1 MRNTGMT
8 DTARTVAFEGSP
20 EKYVLLTFFAVLM
33 AIVAI
38 AIALP
43 ASPGLHDSVVIR
55 LVFYS
60 IAAIFL
66 LSAVA
71 ALAQIPN
78 ARGTVFTIS
87 PQGIR
92 DTRIAAETIPW
103 NAIQNISTWAF
114 GSFTAM
120 VVKLDPAAE
129 RRLSLTLM
137 SRLTR
142 RPNGWFGADGLAIG
156 PVGLK
161 TGYDEMFDTT
171 VAYWRAHRHPA

>member
-1 MRNTGMT
+1 MI

-20 EKYVLLTFFAVLM
+20 ENYFMLTFFAVLM

-43 ASPGLHDSVVIR
+43 ASPGLHDSFVIR

-60 IAAIFL
+60 IAVIFL
-66 LSAVA
+66 MCAVA
-71 ALAQIPN
+71 ALAQVPN

-87 PQGIR
+87 PQGIH

-103 NAIQNISTWAF
+103 SAIENISTWAF
-114 GSFTAM
+114 GSFSAM

-142 RPNGWFGADGLAIG
+142 RPNSWFGADGLAIG

-161 TGYDEMFDTT
+161 TGYDAMFDTA
-171 VAYWRAHRHPA
+171 VAFWRAHHHPA

>member
-1 MRNTGMT
+1 MI
-8 DTARTVAFEGSP
+8 DTTRTIEIEGSTGN
-20 EKYVLLTFFAVLM
+20 YLLLVFCAALM

-43 ASPGLHDSVVIR
+43 ASPGLHDSFAIR
-55 LVFYS
+55 LIFYS
-60 IAAIFL
+60 IAAFFL
-66 LSAVA
+66 LCA
-71 ALAQIPN
+71 ATGLWQIPK
-78 ARGTVFTIS
+78 APGTVVTIS

-103 NAIQNISTWAF
+103 SVIDNISTWAF

-120 VVKLDPAAE
+120 VMKVDPASE
-129 RRLSLTLM
+129 RRLSLTVM

-161 TGYDEMFDTT
+161 TNYDELFDTAF
-171 VAYWRAHRHPA
+171 AYWRAHGNRGR